1 MQILAIETSAKAA
14 STALVADGVLKAEYF
29 QNSGQTHS
37 RTLLKLVQDMLQN
50 CDTPV
55 TALDAVA
62 CAIGPGSFTGVRI
75 GLAAAK
81 GLCWGADLPLYGVS
95 TLAAMA
101 YGAGLPDGLICP
113 VMDARRS
120 QVYTTLFCAEG
131 GKLRRLAEDQAIALA
146 DWATQLRAYAQPI
159 WLVGDGAALAAE
171 ALAGAGLSLH
181 LAPEHLRQQRAAG
194 VALAA
199 LAEGTVQD
207 AAYITP
213 NYLRLPQA
221 ERERLA
227 RMKDKKE

>member
-14 STALVADGVLKAEYF
+14 SAALVADGVLKAEYF

-55 TALDAVA
+55 AALDAVA

-101 YGAGLPDGLICP
+101 YGAGQPDGLICP

-120 QVYTTLFCAEG
+120 QVYTALFCAC
-131 GKLRRLAEDQAIALA
+131 LLY
-146 DWATQLRAYAQPI
+146 TF
-159 WLVGDGAALAAE
+159 
-171 ALAGAGLSLH
+171 
-181 LAPEHLRQQRAAG
+181 
-194 VALAA
+194 
-199 LAEGTVQD
+199 
-207 AAYITP
+207 
-213 NYLRLPQA
+213 
-221 ERERLA
+221 
-227 RMKDKKE
+227 

>member
-14 STALVADGVLKAEYF
+14 SAALVADGVLKAEYF

-113 VMDARRS
+113 VM
-120 QVYTTLFCAEG
+120 
-131 GKLRRLAEDQAIALA
+131 AIALA

>member
-1 MQILAIETSAKAA
+1 
-14 STALVADGVLKAEYF
+14 
-29 QNSGQTHS
+29 
-37 RTLLKLVQDMLQN
+37 
-50 CDTPV
+50 
-55 TALDAVA
+55 
-62 CAIGPGSFTGVRI
+62 
-75 GLAAAK
+75 
-81 GLCWGADLPLYGVS
+81 
-95 TLAAMA
+95 MA

-120 QVYTTLFCAEG
+120 QVYTALFCAEG

-159 WLVGDGAALAAE
+159 WLVGDGAAFGRR
-171 ALAGAGLSLH
+171 GAGRGLGFPWR

>member
-14 STALVADGVLKAEYF
+14 SAALVADGVLKAEYF

-55 TALDAVA
+55 AALDAVA

-120 QVYTTLFCAEG
+120 QVYTALFCADRAVSSAVWQRIRPSRWQIG
-131 GKLRRLAEDQAIALA
+131 PRSCALTRSRSG
-146 DWATQLRAYAQPI
+146 WSAT
-159 WLVGDGAALAAE
+159 AL
-171 ALAGAGLSLH
+171 H
-181 LAPEHLRQQRAAG
+181 
-194 VALAA
+194 
-199 LAEGTVQD
+199 
-207 AAYITP
+207 
-213 NYLRLPQA
+213 
-221 ERERLA
+221 
-227 RMKDKKE
+227 